1 MEWSVV
7 MKKPPFGI
15 KKGRIIHRNLV
26 AQQGSRGGFSVLFV
40 AWFPLLITLTLQ
52 PSHLH
57 CGESSCHWKYFCWAD
72 CFGDIKVVGV
82 VRTLVPGT
90 VRVIPFQWYRQKG
103 WDTLRSES
111 LHFYIISACA
121 LPISTSGQL
130 SAMSERILLRHML
143 SCWPNWLA
151 WNLVTLTAG
160 CLILFRYPTHNFTS
174 YLGRGVGSSSL
185 WRWSEES
192 GPKLFLKQEV
202 VPPLNLLQ
210 EIQPLNGDHQAS
222 LNFTSLQI
230 LISDE
235 GEISLFSGWT
245 FSQSWSLA
253 KNFFQFDITET
264 NLDIHGWDKDTCG
277 WDIKLRYIHI
287 CGWDK

>member
-1 MEWSVV
+1 MLYLFL
-7 MKKPPFGI
+7 PRG
-15 KKGRIIHRNLV
+15 NY
-26 AQQGSRGGFSVLFV
+26 QQWEDLASSHVE
-40 AWFPLLITLTLQ
+40 LLTKL
-52 PSHLH
+52 
-57 CGESSCHWKYFCWAD
+57 A
-72 CFGDIKVVGV
+72 
-82 VRTLVPGT
+82 
-90 VRVIPFQWYRQKG
+90 RVK
-103 WDTLRSES
+103 LK
-111 LHFYIISACA
+111 H
-121 LPISTSGQL
+121 
-130 SAMSERILLRHML
+130 
-143 SCWPNWLA
+143 
-151 WNLVTLTAG
+151 LVTLRAG
-160 CLILFRYPTHNFTS
+160 CLILVRYPTHNFTS
-174 YLGRGVGSSSL
+174 YLGRGVGSGSL

-264 NLDIHGWDKDTCG
+264 HLDIHGWDKDTCG
-277 WDIKLRYIHI
+277 WDTKLRYMHI